1 MPERSKSFIAFREC
15 EAPGVTRRWEI
26 VTVKSETMIGRISWS
41 TGWRKYVLAPGFPTD
56 WDEGC
61 LREVADFLETQTR
74 EHKDAAKARNG

>member
-1 MPERSKSFIAFREC
+1 MPASKSYIAFVEVP
-15 EAPGVTRRWEI
+15 APGVTKRWE
-26 VTVKSETMIGRISWS
+26 VRTKANECVIGRISWS
-41 TGWRKYVLAPGFPTD
+41 TAWRKYSLGPAYPTD